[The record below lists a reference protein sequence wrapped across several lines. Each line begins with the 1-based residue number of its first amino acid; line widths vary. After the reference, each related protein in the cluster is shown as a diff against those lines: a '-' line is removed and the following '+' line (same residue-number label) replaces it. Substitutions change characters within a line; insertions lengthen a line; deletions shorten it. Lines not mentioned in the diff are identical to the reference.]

1 MFSSTT
7 MASSTTS
14 PMESTSASRVMRF
27 TVKPNAARAMNAD
40 TRQTGIVTTGM
51 AMARSEPRNASITR
65 LTSTMVTAMV
75 R

>member
-14 PMESTSASRVMRF
+14 PMDSTRASSVIRF
-27 TVKPNAARAMNAD
+27 TVKPNAARAMNAE
-40 TRQTGIVTTGM
+40 TRHTGIVTAGI
-51 AMARSEPRNASITR
+51 AMVRTEPRNTRMTR
-65 LTSTMVTAMV
+65 LTSTVVMAMV